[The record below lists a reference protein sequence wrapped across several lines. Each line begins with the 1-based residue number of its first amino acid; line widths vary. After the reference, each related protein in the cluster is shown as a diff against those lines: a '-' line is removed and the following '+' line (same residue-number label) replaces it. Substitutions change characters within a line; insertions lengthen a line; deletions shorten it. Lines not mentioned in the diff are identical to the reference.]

1 LASGA
6 SQFSLPVHSS
16 SDTDVEKPE
25 ALFEVEAFVDTG
37 FDGALILPLGSLP
50 DDLEPDTHATWQLAD
65 GFELD
70 AEAYLGQ
77 VELAG
82 ITGVYPVM
90 ISLLGEEAIVGRRLT
105 DSFRLILDHG
115 MRVIVEQ

>member
-1 LASGA
+1 MRK
-6 SQFSLPVHSS
+6 PT
-16 SDTDVEKPE
+16 SDR
-25 ALFEVEAFVDTG
+25 LNC
-37 FDGALILPLGSLP
+37 
-50 DDLEPDTHATWQLAD
+50 
-65 GFELD
+65 
-70 AEAYLGQ
+70 
-77 VELAG
+77 G